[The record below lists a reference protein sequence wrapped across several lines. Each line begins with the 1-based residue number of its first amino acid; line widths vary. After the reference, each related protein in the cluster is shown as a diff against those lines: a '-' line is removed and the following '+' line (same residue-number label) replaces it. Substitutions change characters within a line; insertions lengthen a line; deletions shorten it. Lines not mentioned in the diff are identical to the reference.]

1 MALTPSTMPDLGML
15 APEFSLP
22 DTQGRAVSLDDVA
35 GPQGSGRPFLVQ
47 FICNHCPFVVH
58 LADALADFGRDYKQQ
73 GLGIVAINANDAIAY
88 PADSPAMM
96 VEETNRRGYT
106 FPYLFDADQSVAKA
120 YGAACTPDF
129 FLFDAD
135 RTLVYRGQF
144 DNSRPSNGQPVS
156 GADLRRAADAVLAG
170 DSAAAEQH
178 PSVGCNIKWMRGNA
192 PDYFG

>member
-1 MALTPSTMPDLGML
+1 MPDLGIL
-15 APEFSLP
+15 APEFLLP
-22 DTQGRAVSLDDVA
+22 DTQGKAISLDDIA
-35 GPQGSGRPFLVQ
+35 GPKGAGRPFLVQ

-58 LADALADFGRDYKQQ
+58 LADALAEFGRDYQEQ
-73 GLGIVAINANDAIAY
+73 GLGVVAINANDAIAY

-96 VEETNRRGYT
+96 VEEAKRRGYT

-129 FLFDAD
+129 FLFGAD

-144 DNSRPSNGQPVS
+144 DDSRPSNGRPVS
-156 GADLRRAADAVLAG
+156 GVDLRRAADAVLAG
-170 DSAAAEQH
+170 APLASEQH
-178 PSVGCNIKWMRGNA
+178 PSVGCNIKWTRGNA